1 MIQRPSAASGT
12 WADDVEGFSLA
23 DAAVFD
29 VIVIIGAGICGLAA
43 AYELSRRGQ
52 HAIVLERGE
61 PFAEQSA
68 GLARIF
74 RIAHRRPALC
84 RLAME
89 ARVGWQRWE
98 AELGAG
104 RLLGSEGFVA
114 VGPPVDTAAA
124 LKVAGAEFSWLDRRE
139 IAARIP
145 FVCARWESGVFD
157 PLGGSLRIRRA
168 LAALARRVDIQRR
181 EVMSVADDGSVT
193 LADGAVVRGD
203 RVLICAGVQT
213 PALFG
218 PLGVEFA
225 PHTRFTY
232 EGADAT
238 GAACLSAPEGY
249 GLPLGST
256 GRWAFGQEVPD
267 PATVR
272 ALFPSLSPV
281 GQVDCVTVRSP
292 WLDAGGDGWAVAR
305 RGCIVALVGSNLMK
319 FGPLLGDLLAQA
331 ALNDELPNDLTI
343 T

>member
-1 MIQRPSAASGT
+1 
-12 WADDVEGFSLA
+12 
-23 DAAVFD
+23 
-29 VIVIIGAGICGLAA
+29 VIVVVGAGVCGLAA
-43 AYELSRRGQ
+43 AYELSRRGE
-52 HAIVLERGE
+52 HATVFERGE

-84 RLAME
+84 KLALQ

-104 RLLGSEGFVA
+104 RLLGSEGFIA
-114 VGPPVDTAAA
+114 AGPSEDTLAATEA
-124 LKVAGAEFSWLDRRE
+124 AMKEAGAAFSWLDRTE

-145 FVCARWESGVFD
+145 FVAAPWEAGILD

-168 LAALARRVDIQRR
+168 LGALARRVDIRR
-181 EVMSVADDGSVT
+181 GDVVSVGDDGLVT

-218 PLGVEFA
+218 PLGIEFA

-256 GRWAFGQEVPD
+256 GRWAFGQEAAD
-267 PATVR
+267 PTTVR

-281 GQVDCVTVRSP
+281 GQVECVTVRAR
-292 WLDAGGDGWAVAR
+292 WLDSGGDGWTVAR
-305 RGCIVALVGSNLMK
+305 RGRVVAFVGSNLMK

-331 ALNDELPNDLTI
+331 MLSNELPSDLT
-343 T
+343 

>member
-1 MIQRPSAASGT
+1 MRQKPPERNQA
-12 WADDVEGFSLA
+12 F
-23 DAAVFD
+23 
-29 VIVIIGAGICGLAA
+29 
-43 AYELSRRGQ
+43 EL
-52 HAIVLERGE
+52 
-61 PFAEQSA
+61 
-68 GLARIF
+68 RIF

-84 RLAME
+84 KLALQ

-104 RLLGSEGFVA
+104 RLLGSEGFIA
-114 VGPPVDTAAA
+114 AGPSEDTLAATKA
-124 LKVAGAEFSWLDRRE
+124 AMKEAGAAFSWLDRTE

-145 FVCARWESGVFD
+145 FVAAPWEAGILD

-168 LAALARRVDIQRR
+168 LGALARRVDIRR
-181 EVMSVADDGSVT
+181 GDVVSVADDGMVT
-193 LADGAVVRGD
+193 LADGTVVRGD

-218 PLGVEFA
+218 PLGIEFA

-249 GLPLGST
+249 GLPVGST

-267 PATVR
+267 PTTVR

-281 GQVDCVTVRSP
+281 GQVECVTVRAR
-292 WLDAGGDGWAVAR
+292 WLDSGGDGWTVAR
-305 RGCIVALVGSNLMK
+305 RGRVVAFAGSNLMK

-331 ALNDELPNDLTI
+331 MLSDELPSDLT
-343 T
+343 

>member
-1 MIQRPSAASGT
+1 MI
-12 WADDVEGFSLA
+12 
-23 DAAVFD
+23 
-29 VIVIIGAGICGLAA
+29 VIVGAGVCGLAT
-43 AYELSRRGQ
+43 AYELARRGE

-74 RIAHRRPALC
+74 RIAHRRPELC
-84 RLAME
+84 RLAMR
-89 ARVGWQRWE
+89 ARAGWQRWE
-98 AELGAG
+98 AEFGAG
-104 RLLGSEGFVA
+104 RLVGSEGCIA
-114 VGPPVDTAAA
+114 VRAPEDTAAA
-124 LKVAGAEFSWLDRRE
+124 MKDAGAAFCWLDRAE

-145 FVCARWESGVFD
+145 FVAAPWESGVFD

-168 LAALARRVDIQRR
+168 LTALARRVVIRR
-181 EVMSVADDGSVT
+181 AEVVSVGDDGATT
-193 LADGAVVRGD
+193 LADGTVVRGD

-218 PLGVEFA
+218 PLDVEFA

-232 EGADAT
+232 EGADAA
-238 GAACLSAPEGY
+238 GAACLFAPEGY

-267 PATVR
+267 PGTVR

-281 GQVDCVTVRSP
+281 GQVDCVSVHAP
-292 WLDAGGDGWAVAR
+292 WLDASGDGWTVAR
-305 RGCIVALVGSNLMK
+305 RGRIVAFVGSNLMK

-331 ALNDELPNDLTI
+331 MLSDEVPSDLS
-343 T
+343 

>member
-1 MIQRPSAASGT
+1 
-12 WADDVEGFSLA
+12 
-23 DAAVFD
+23 
-29 VIVIIGAGICGLAA
+29 VIVVIGAGICGLAA
-43 AYELSRRGQ
+43 AYELSRRGER
-52 HAIVLERGE
+52 AIVFERGE

-84 RLAME
+84 GLAMN

-98 AELGAG
+98 AEFGAG
-104 RLLGSEGFVA
+104 RLLGSEGFIA
-114 VGPPVDTAAA
+114 VGAPGDTEAIAAA
-124 LKVAGAEFSWLDRRE
+124 MTDAGAPFSWLDRSG

-145 FVCARWESGVFD
+145 FVAAPWEAGVFD

-168 LAALARRVDIQRR
+168 LVALSQRVAISRA
-181 EVMSVADDGSVT
+181 EVVSVADDGST
-193 LADGAVVRGD
+193 RLADGAVVRGD
-203 RVLICAGVQT
+203 GVLICAGVET

-267 PATVR
+267 PATVH

-281 GQVDCVTVRSP
+281 GKVDCVTARAP
-292 WLDAGGDGWAVAR
+292 WLDPGGDGWAVAR
-305 RGCIVALVGSNLMK
+305 RGRVVAFVGSNLMK
-319 FGPLLGDLLAQA
+319 FGPLLGELLAA
-331 ALNDELPNDLTI
+331 AVLSDALPAELTLGHQSG
-343 T
+343 

>member
-1 MIQRPSAASGT
+1 
-12 WADDVEGFSLA
+12 
-23 DAAVFD
+23 
-29 VIVIIGAGICGLAA
+29 VIVVVGAGVCGLAA
-43 AYELSRRGQ
+43 AYELSRRGE
-52 HAIVLERGE
+52 HATVFERGE

-84 RLAME
+84 KLALQ

-104 RLLGSEGFVA
+104 RLLGSEGFIA
-114 VGPPVDTAAA
+114 AGPSEDTLAATNA
-124 LKVAGAEFSWLDRRE
+124 AMKEAGAAFSWLDRTE

-145 FVCARWESGVFD
+145 FVAAPWEAGILD

-168 LAALARRVDIQRR
+168 LGALARRVDIRR
-181 EVMSVADDGSVT
+181 GGVVSVADDGLVT

-218 PLGVEFA
+218 PLGIEFA

-238 GAACLSAPEGY
+238 GAACLSVPEGY

-256 GRWAFGQEVPD
+256 GRWAFGQEVAD
-267 PATVR
+267 PTTVR

-281 GQVDCVTVRSP
+281 GQVDCVTVRAR
-292 WLDAGGDGWAVAR
+292 WLDSGGDGWTVAR
-305 RGCIVALVGSNLMK
+305 RGRVVAFVGSNLMK

-331 ALNDELPNDLTI
+331 MLSDELPSDLT
-343 T
+343 

>member
-1 MIQRPSAASGT
+1 
-12 WADDVEGFSLA
+12 
-23 DAAVFD
+23 
-29 VIVIIGAGICGLAA
+29 VIVIVGAGVCGLAA
-43 AYELSRRGQ
+43 AYELSRRGEQ
-52 HAIVLERGE
+52 AIVLERGQ

-84 RLAME
+84 RLAMK

-98 AELGAG
+98 AEFAAG
-104 RLLGSEGFVA
+104 RLLGSEGFIA
-114 VGPPVDTAAA
+114 VGAPDDTAAA
-124 LKVAGAEFSWLDRRE
+124 MKDAGAAFSWLDRTE

-145 FVCARWESGVFD
+145 FVAAPWETGVFD

-168 LAALARRVDIQRR
+168 LSALARRVVIHRG
-181 EVMSVADDGSVT
+181 EVVSVADDGST
-193 LADGAVVRGD
+193 SLADGTVMRGD

-218 PLGVEFA
+218 PLGIEFA

-232 EGADAT
+232 EGADAA

-281 GQVDCVTVRSP
+281 DHLDCVTVRAP
-292 WLDAGGDGWAVAR
+292 WLDSGGDGWTVAR
-305 RGCIVALVGSNLMK
+305 RGRVVAFVGSNLMK
-319 FGPLLGDLLAQA
+319 FGPLLGELLAQA
-331 ALNDELPNDLTI
+331 MLSDELPSDLT
-343 T
+343 